1 MCKEPTPEELETY
14 RQEREAFMDLSKKSM
29 PHIIA
34 RYFWS
39 CFDIQR
45 LSALWVQTI
54 NKTKGAETFP
64 IPAPYL
70 FNTLSFL
77 LPPFSF
83 LLPRSKLLRRSSPR
97 SKHSPLGLAPKYSR
111 PRLYFGAWPQ
121 RARANSNAQ
130 ELTRFNEISCGKS
143 CVIHIFFVPL

>member
-54 NKTKGAETFP
+54 NKT
-64 IPAPYL
+64 
-70 FNTLSFL
+70 
-77 LPPFSF
+77 
-83 LLPRSKLLRRSSPR
+83 
-97 SKHSPLGLAPKYSR
+97 
-111 PRLYFGAWPQ
+111 
-121 RARANSNAQ
+121 
-130 ELTRFNEISCGKS
+130 
-143 CVIHIFFVPL
+143 